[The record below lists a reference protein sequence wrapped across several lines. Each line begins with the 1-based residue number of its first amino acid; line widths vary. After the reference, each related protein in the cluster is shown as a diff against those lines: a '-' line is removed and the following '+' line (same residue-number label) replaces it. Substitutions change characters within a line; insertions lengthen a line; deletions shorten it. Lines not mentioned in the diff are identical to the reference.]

1 MFRMMHTLLLIMTL
15 LTYNSC
21 QSPRG
26 NITLVSNGSSRY
38 VIVLPDEATKHE
50 TKAASL
56 LQTYIK
62 RISGASLN
70 IIQEKTYKEQAAIFI
85 GNTEHVE
92 QFRSGKLKGESFFIA
107 TDNQHLYIRGGTGKG
122 ILYGVYTLLENYFG
136 CRKYA
141 ATAVTIPASKNLR
154 LPQQLMDK
162 QEPVFV
168 YRETYYP
175 PAFDDEY
182 LEWHKLH
189 RLEDLWG
196 VWGHSFFK
204 ILPPKT
210 YFAAHPEYYAL
221 VNGKRQATQLCLSNE
236 GVFNAMVEY
245 FRKAIANNPDALYWS
260 IAAEDGGGFCTCD
273 QCSKANTEEGG
284 PQGSLIRFVNRV
296 AAVFPDQQFS
306 TLAYQYTAHPPL
318 KTKPAANVYIML
330 SSIDA
335 YRQEPLSTA
344 ASAAAFRK
352 DLEGWGAITDH
363 IFLWDYTTQF
373 TNYLAPFPDYNNLQP
388 NLQYLSA
395 HKVSGVFSQGSGD
408 TYSDMAAYNSYLQA
422 KLLWN
427 PSLTTEAISNDFL
440 NGYYGKAGPF
450 IGQYLQALVTTMHN
464 TKTQLDIYGNPVNN
478 YKNYLSPAAID
489 QYSSLL
495 DKAEQAAAGNN
506 DLLTKVYNARLP
518 LEYTVLQQSRFFGT
532 EKFGYLLPDR
542 NGYVVN
548 PRWPERVRKF
558 VAQCKQAGVK
568 ELSEGGGDADAYQQ
582 EWDTIFARKWVNSLA
597 FGAKVSLLHPWS
609 DEYPAKRERT
619 LTDGLQGDKDFSINW
634 LFIYGKD
641 LVATIDLG
649 EEKIITQVQM
659 NFLQDA
665 RHYIFN
671 PSDILIETSADGI
684 NFKPAGQ
691 QQPTPIAEEDYT
703 VAVRNFRFRL
713 AAVHARF
720 VRVTG
725 RCLQEVPAWRGAP
738 AGKKA
743 AVCCDEVFIQ

>member
-1 MFRMMHTLLLIMTL
+1 MFRMMHSLLLIMTL

-21 QSPRG
+21 QSTRG
-26 NITLVSNGSSRY
+26 NIDLVSNGNSKY
-38 VIVLPDEATKHE
+38 VIVLPDEAGKHE
-50 TKAASL
+50 TKAAKL
-56 LQTYIK
+56 LQDYLK
-62 RISGASLN
+62 KISGASLN
-70 IIQEKTYKEQAAIFI
+70 IISEKAYKEQPGIFI

-92 QFRSGKLKGESFFIA
+92 QFHSGKLKGESFFIA
-107 TDNQHLYIRGGTGKG
+107 TDKQHVYIRGGSGKG

-141 ATAVTIPASKNLR
+141 AVPVTVPVNKNLHI
-154 LPQQLMDK
+154 PQQLMDK
-162 QEPVFV
+162 QEPAFV

-175 PAFDDEY
+175 AAFDNEY

-189 RLEDLWG
+189 RFEDLWG
-196 VWGHSFFK
+196 IWGHSFFK
-204 ILPPKT
+204 IIPPKT
-210 YFAAHPEYYAL
+210 YFATHPEYYAL
-221 VNGKRQATQLCLSNE
+221 VNGKRQASQLCLSNE
-236 GVFNAMVEY
+236 DVFNVMVAY
-245 FRKAIANNPDALYWS
+245 FRKAMANNPDALYWS

-273 QCSKANTEEGG
+273 QCSKANAEEGG

-296 AAVFPDQQFS
+296 AAVFPEQQFT

-335 YRQEPLSTA
+335 YRQEPLSTTS
-344 ASAAAFRK
+344 SAAAFRK
-352 DLEGWGAITDH
+352 DLEGWGAVTDH

-388 NLQYLSA
+388 NLQYLAA
-395 HKVSGVFSQGSGD
+395 HKVTGVFSQGSGD

-422 KLLWN
+422 KLLWD
-427 PSLTTEAISNDFL
+427 PSLTTEAVTNDFL

-450 IGQYLQALVTTMHN
+450 IGQYLQTLISTLHN

-478 YKNYLSPAAID
+478 YKNYLSPEAID
-489 QYSSLL
+489 QYSNLL
-495 DKAEQAAAGNN
+495 DKAEKAVEGNN
-506 DLLTKVYNARLP
+506 ELLTRVYNTRLP

-532 EKFGYLLPDR
+532 EKFGYLIPEGS
-542 NGYVVN
+542 GYIVN

-558 VAQCKQAGVK
+558 VAQSKLAGVK
-568 ELSEGGGDADAYQQ
+568 ELSEGGGNADAYQQ
-582 EWDTIFARKWVNSLA
+582 EWDTIFSRKWINSLA
-597 FGAKVSLLHPWS
+597 FGAKVTLLNPWS
-609 DEYPAKRERT
+609 DEYPAKKERT

-649 EEKIITQVQM
+649 QEKTIKEVKM

-671 PSDILIETSADGI
+671 PSEITIETSADGT
-684 NFKPAGQ
+684 NFTPAGK
-691 QQPTPIAEEDYT
+691 QQPVAITEEDYT
-703 VAVRNFRFRL
+703 AGAHTFRFSL
-713 AAVHARF
+713 SSVHARF

-725 RCLQEVPAWRGAP
+725 HCLQEVPAWRGAP
-738 AGKKA
+738 SGKKA
-743 AVCCDEVFIQ
+743 AICCDEIFVL